1 MVIRSGDDGTRRE
14 LRLLIRLA
22 IPTVA
27 LALVLLA
34 APVVASFSSLAT
46 IVFLA
51 WLLAF
56 LIHPLAVSLRRTLA
70 RLPAGSGVVLAYLLV
85 GLVVAAG
92 LAIAAGSL
100 VESARRFSAEGP
112 DLATNL
118 AARLQPL
125 QMRLDELG
133 LGAIRLA
140 DAVRDMVNSF
150 NVGASG
156 DTGAIGVVAASA
168 AGALGTLSIIVFMSA
183 YMALERDSLRAG
195 VRRAVPPR
203 YHPHLTIVDEEV
215 GRSFGGFVRGQVV
228 MGIMYGA
235 VAMVAGLVFNLPFVP
250 LIFVSVAVLQSI
262 PYFGPYVSWLPPVL
276 IAVAYQPD
284 ATIPVIIIM
293 LVAMVILANVIQP
306 RIIGNAV
313 GLSPLAVLIAVLV
326 GGQVAGVLGAVFS
339 VPFAAAALSIGRRLA
354 ALDRGSEQ
362 GGPEASA
369 VSAAASPVSAPDVPN
384 RFAPMG

>member
-1 MVIRSGDDGTRRE
+1 
-14 LRLLIRLA
+14 
-22 IPTVA
+22 
-27 LALVLLA
+27 
-34 APVVASFSSLAT
+34 
-46 IVFLA
+46 
-51 WLLAF
+51 
-56 LIHPLAVSLRRTLA
+56 
-70 RLPAGSGVVLAYLLV
+70 
-85 GLVVAAG
+85 
-92 LAIAAGSL
+92 
-100 VESARRFSAEGP
+100 
-112 DLATNL
+112 
-118 AARLQPL
+118 
-125 QMRLDELG
+125 MRLDELG

-150 NVGASG
+150 DVGAAG

-203 YHPHLTIVDEEV
+203 YHPHLAIVDEEV

-250 LIFVSVAVLQSI
+250 LIFVSVAVLQTI

-276 IAVAYQPD
+276 IAVVYQPD
-284 ATIPVIIIM
+284 ATIPVIIVM

-313 GLSPLAVLIAVLV
+313 GLSPLAVL
-326 GGQVAGVLGAVFS
+326 
-339 VPFAAAALSIGRRLA
+339 
-354 ALDRGSEQ
+354 DRGSRR
-362 GGPEASA
+362 GPGRGCARRR
-369 VSAAASPVSAPDVPN
+369 VLGPVRRRGAQHRPATRRAGPGIRAGRARCKRRVCRGRRARCRPLTSPN